1 MLLSALVVSW
11 FVWGPFGGIFYVG
24 GLFNLKILF
33 MLVPFLFLLIL
44 AAAICTPVLMI
55 RMIARWSR
63 LNAQGKRWHV
73 GATIV
78 ASAFAGS
85 FALGFTG
92 CMPSPMDM
100 FARGFVRYVDGRA
113 DIVAIQNWLD
123 TLDPSDYQEPGAV
136 LIERVLPDSE
146 QPPSIAHLRPKMV
159 KLMLDDSERRTV
171 RLLWGGGM
179 IGHWGIVVGGKDMP
193 MPPSDSYTEY
203 FSLASGAYVWS
214 GD

>member
-1 MLLSALVVSW
+1 MLLAALVVSW
-11 FVWGPFGGIFYVG
+11 FVWGPFGGVFYVG
-24 GLFNLKILF
+24 GLFNSILLF
-33 MLVPFLFLLIL
+33 MLIPFLFLLVP
-44 AAAICTPVLMI
+44 AAAVSVPILMI
-55 RMIARWSR
+55 RLIARWSR

-78 ASAFAGS
+78 AFAFAGS

-92 CMPSPMDM
+92 CMPSPADM

-123 TLDPSDYQEPGAV
+123 TLDPSDYKEPGAV
-136 LIERVLPDSE
+136 LIERVLQDSE
-146 QPPSIAHLRPKMV
+146 QPLSIAHLHPKMA
-159 KLMLDDSERRTV
+159 KLLLDDSGRRTV

-179 IGHWGIVVGGKDMP
+179 IGHWGIVVGRKDMP
-193 MPPSDSYTEY
+193 MPPSDSYAQYLPLT
-203 FSLASGAYVWS
+203 SGAYVWS